1 MLHPLFRAETGAK
14 SGKIPIFARNPPL
27 VVGFRFWGAISGR
40 YSDFGRDEAPHT
52 QIHAMSSKLAPK
64 SRQNRVQKK
73 FGTHISA
80 KTGKAMLSGANTRL
94 RPACSRDLSPEGSIT
109 GHLPPVSPFWGR
121 VGPKSEKCT
130 ENLCQLAVQLTK
142 IHTHPARPCANCSAS
157 RSAFTVGGNPQLLPS
172 GSGLLKPRRE
182 TSTAS
187 SMNPGFSGVREAVKF
202 GLGVAF

>member
-1 MLHPLFRAETGAK
+1 
-14 SGKIPIFARNPPL
+14 
-27 VVGFRFWGAISGR
+27 
-40 YSDFGRDEAPHT
+40 
-52 QIHAMSSKLAPK
+52 MSSELAPK

-142 IHTHPARPCANCSAS
+142 ILAHLHPTVCQPLDLHARPSRSTFTLGLHARPSLACSARPS
-157 RSAFTVGGNPQLLPS
+157 RARPPDGV
-172 GSGLLKPRRE
+172 LLKPRRE
-182 TSTAS
+182 TS
-187 SMNPGFSGVREAVKF
+187 SMNRGFSSVREAVKF